1 MIFFAYIE
9 ITFKVIKIPLIIQ
22 FVSSIVLLFAIV
34 VPKGFNNR
42 FYLLYI
48 KLTISIKI
56 LALT

>member
-1 MIFFAYIE
+1 MIFAYIE

-48 KLTISIKI
+48 ELTISIKM